1 MSFCLGDAMAQNTI
15 ANDFLRVVVEEDE
28 TSTSERIEIQDNNS
42 WVPLLSSLTKASTL
56 LLVKGNDYDAIPLSL
71 KTKTDNSLILES
83 KTTSISVK
91 LEIKLVNRD
100 LIHFKYDIISNSKL
114 KLSKLVANYKILLGA
129 NPTYKWVPHLRPK
142 ENYVIGDHVFR
153 SPVIIYNKDQ
163 LTFALIPDLDML
175 GENRPFRALM
185 DLNLKAEEI
194 GGDNHIYYGFGN
206 YKPVEHIFFKHNPKK
221 KMKIKKGTNLS
232 FGYYMKLFNKTSI
245 PEILETVN
253 SFLWEKYGR
262 KLLYANLNPQ
272 ILPYKTNVEEGF
284 EVMFDRQDYWVNF
297 KINDKECGGV
307 LQNTWLGKKK
317 RKLKFKKPGDTKE
330 PKNIAE
336 IAGKGT
342 LLSKIIMHFSNSL
355 WWIKRFDW
363 FTRTF
368 AVMNRTAEIWENAWF
383 MNIRTGYSIRY
394 FGDLWNDPDLIL
406 KGEKMLNTV
415 LSLPRIRGVF
425 PTIIYPASRDAT
437 EYSTVNGLK
446 GYAFHTEDFNLVDVS
461 LAMYWALKYYQDF
474 EEREDTKEK
483 GAALLDLI
491 EEIQLENGAIPTYI
505 NFEEDNQTPIIRD
518 VLIDSASSGAP
529 LMFLMEYYK
538 VTKDEQIIQ
547 IAEKIAGYLQKEI
560 IPQNKWHDFEPF
572 FSCTHFPMDF
582 YCDYTDSHVMNALC
596 IYWTAEGLKELY
608 KITKKEVYLKSGEQ
622 VMAILNLFQ
631 QIWDQ
636 PYISFNTFG
645 GFCSQNAD
653 AELSDARQGLFVR
666 VYMEYYLITGKEEYI
681 ERGIAT
687 LRACW
692 AMQLLK
698 EYKEQC
704 PGNIQGIGSIDGIDR
719 GCVCEN
725 YGHLGNDFRIPGYIM
740 FDWGVGSSAS
750 ATAYV
755 KKHFGD
761 LFIDFKEHNAWG
773 IDGIIVRSA
782 EFNEKSIVLSIDKL
796 PEKALVFIKAR
807 DVSQSQIELVIN
819 QKSFGIK
826 GKNDLE
832 SGIKIEL

>member
-1 MSFCLGDAMAQNTI
+1 MMVMEDSEILNGLVRALAKEMKYTGNIQSMLIEHGRVQDLQKNLDDIEVI
-15 ANDFLRVVVEEDE
+15 AKR
-28 TSTSERIEIQDNNS
+28 
-42 WVPLLSSLTKASTL
+42 
-56 LLVKGNDYDAIPLSL
+56 L
-71 KTKTDNSLILES
+71 KMNIINKKEA
-83 KTTSISVK
+83 K
-91 LEIKLVNRD
+91 IKLVNRD

-163 LTFALIPDLDML
+163 VTFALIPDLDML
-175 GENRPFRALM
+175 GENRPFQALM
-185 DLNLKAEEI
+185 DLNLKTEET
-194 GGDNHIYYGFGN
+194 GGDPYIYYGFGN

-232 FGYYMKLFNKTSI
+232 FGYYIKIFNKTSI

-253 SFLWEKYGR
+253 SFLWQEYGR

-272 ILPYKTNVEEGF
+272 ILPYKTNVQEGF

-297 KINDKECGGV
+297 KINGKECGGTFH
-307 LQNTWLGKKK
+307 NTWLGKRK
-317 RKLKFKKPGDTKE
+317 RKLWFRKLGDTKKS
-330 PKNIAE
+330 KNIAE
-336 IAGKGT
+336 IAGKET
-342 LLSKIIMHFSNSL
+342 LLGKIIMHFSNNL

-363 FTRTF
+363 FTRAF
-368 AVMNRTAEIWENAWF
+368 PVIRRTAEIWLNAWF

-394 FGDLWNDPDLIL
+394 FGGLWNDPELIL
-406 KGEKMLNTV
+406 KGDKMLNTV

-425 PTIIYPASRDAT
+425 PSIVFPASRDAT
-437 EYSTVNGLK
+437 EVSTVNGLK
-446 GYAFHTEDFNLVDVS
+446 AFIYTDDFNMVDVS

-474 EEREDTKEK
+474 EEREETKEK
-483 GAALLDLI
+483 CEALLDLI

-505 NFEEDNQTPIIRD
+505 NFEEDNHTPIISE

-538 VTKDEQIIQ
+538 ITQDDKIIP

-596 IYWTAEGLKELY
+596 VYWAAEGLKELF
-608 KITKKEVYLKSGEQ
+608 KITKKPEYLKAGEQ

-631 QIWDQ
+631 QIWNQ
-636 PYISFNTFG
+636 PNINYNNFG

-653 AELSDARQGLFVR
+653 AEHSDARQGLFVR
-666 VYMEYYLITGKEEYI
+666 VYMEYYLITGKKEYM
-681 ERGIAT
+681 ERAIAT

-692 AMQLLK
+692 AVQLLK
-698 EYKEQC
+698 EYEEQC

-725 YGHLGNDFRIPGYIM
+725 YGHSGHDFRIPGYIM
-740 FDWGVGSSAS
+740 FDWGIGTSAS

-761 LFIDFKEHNAWG
+761 VFIDFKERNAWG
-773 IDGIIVRSA
+773 IDGIIVQSA
-782 EFNEKSIVLSIDKL
+782 EFKDSSIVLSIDKL
-796 PEKALVFIKAR
+796 PEKSTTLIKAR
-807 DVSQSQIELVIN
+807 DVPQSQIELVIN